1 MMLVD
6 GLKLMVMGMGAVF
19 VFLSLMVLLIGW
31 VARLVAPY
39 AGLLPEAPAKAA
51 TRRPPAKA
59 APAPAGEDSRLTAA
73 IVAAV
78 HRFRQERGD

>member
-1 MMLVD
+1 MLVD
-6 GLKLMVMGMGAVF
+6 GLKLMVIGMGAVF

-31 VARLVAPY
+31 TARLVAPF
-39 AGLLPEAPAKAA
+39 AGLLPEAPSKAA
-51 TRRPPAKA
+51 PRRQPVKA
-59 APAPAGEDSRLTAA
+59 TVPAPAGEDSRLTAA